1 MVVLIQISMVIKT
14 PQRFGRIPAGRLT

>member
-14 PQRFGRIPAGRLT
+14 PQRFGRVPAGRLT